1 MADSISSF
9 FTSLF
14 PSSKPPPKRTHNLRS
29 DARTVGSTT
38 PPTTSTAASGA
49 GAGANNGNN
58 NSNGRGPTT
67 PAAAADASQQIRDQR
82 AQFLDKLSS
91 RPARGKWKGNNSNA
105 KGSKPSV
112 QSQASSSS

>member
-14 PSSKPPPKRTHNLRS
+14 PSSKPPPKPTHNLRS

-38 PPTTSTAASGA
+38 PPTTSTAASSARA
-49 GAGANNGNN
+49 GTNNGNN
-58 NSNGRGPTT
+58 NNGRGPTT

-91 RPARGKWKGNNSNA
+91 GPARGKWKGNNSNA